1 MLLRILVPGASV
13 EREREMSN
21 GRKRGR
27 DVGEK
32 RQEGIKRVPTDK

>member
-1 MLLRILVPGASV
+1 VLLHVLVPGASIK
-13 EREREMSN
+13 RDMSN
-21 GRKRGR
+21 GRKQGR